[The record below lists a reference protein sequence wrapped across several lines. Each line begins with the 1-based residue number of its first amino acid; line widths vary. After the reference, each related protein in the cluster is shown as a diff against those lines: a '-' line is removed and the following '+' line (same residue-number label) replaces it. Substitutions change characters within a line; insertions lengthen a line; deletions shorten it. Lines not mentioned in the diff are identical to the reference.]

1 MNETRRSNPGV
12 HFPPPFL
19 FAAGFL
25 LALALERWAFSFRF
39 GAGSRPATLLTGWL
53 LLAVSASLVLWA
65 ARTFSRAQT
74 AIMPFKPAS
83 RIVTSG
89 PYRFSRNPMYVGLT
103 LMYVG
108 LSLLMRLVWPILVL
122 PLVLLAL
129 FALVISREER
139 YLGDAFPVEYAEYRR
154 HVRRWL

>member
-1 MNETRRSNPGV
+1 MNDARRSNPGV

-19 FAAGFL
+19 FVAGFL
-25 LALALERWAFSFRF
+25 LALALERWAFSLRF
-39 GAGSRPATLLTGWL
+39 GAESRPATLLTGWL
-53 LLAVSASLVLWA
+53 LLAVGASLLLWA
-65 ARTFSRAQT
+65 VRTFSHAQT

-89 PYRFSRNPMYVGLT
+89 PFRVSRNPMYVGLT

-108 LSLLMRLVWPILVL
+108 LSLLMRMVWPILVL

-129 FALVISREER
+129 FALVISREEQ

-154 HVRRWL
+154 RVRRWL

>member
-19 FAAGFL
+19 FVAGFL

-65 ARTFSRAQT
+65 ARAFSRAQT